1 MSIRHDLGYR
11 FRGLLGLG
19 RLYGHLKNWRMR
31 DNIPP
36 TVYGFVLTHSSTP
49 KRITYVVSAVSNL
62 GGTLTYDVDY
72 GDGSGHGSA
81 STGGRTYTTGG
92 LKTMTARVTDSLGGS
107 TVVEAKMTADVA
119 QTDILLSEDSIDE
132 DQASGSTVGLL
143 SCTDADVGDVYVF
156 TLVAGSGDTDNASFT
171 IVGNALKTAI
181 SLNYENKASYDI
193 RVLSTDQNGV
203 TFAKALTIT
212 VNDVFDTAP
221 LFVSA
226 AIAASNAYVDLT
238 YDHGLYTNA
247 IHTLPVLYTDF
258 ALTFAQHSGT
268 GGTATACAITGAS
281 TTGGEP
287 LVGGE
292 SVIRLLL
299 SVTGT
304 VHGEETIA
312 IAPASGTAIYGVDG
326 VAVPVT
332 EDMVATALNVVP

>member
-1 MSIRHDLGYR
+1 
-11 FRGLLGLG
+11 
-19 RLYGHLKNWRMR
+19 
-31 DNIPP
+31 
-36 TVYGFVLTHSSTP
+36 
-49 KRITYVVSAVSNL
+49 
-62 GGTLTYDVDY
+62 
-72 GDGSGHGSA
+72 
-81 STGGRTYTTGG
+81 
-92 LKTMTARVTDSLGGS
+92 MTARVTDSLGGS

-171 IVGNALKTAI
+171 IVGNA
-181 SLNYENKASYDI
+181 
-193 RVLSTDQNGV
+193 DQNGV